1 MTGDDHSWLSD
12 GYAAVSD
19 DLTLY
24 YQTAGCG
31 AIGVIFVPGWT
42 MASQVFEH
50 QLRHL
55 ARSEQFTAAAYD
67 PRAQGRSTITTNGH
81 YYEQH
86 AHDLRGLIE
95 QLGFEQYVLIGWSAG
110 GCEILEYLR
119 LYGPDRLSGLALLD
133 IPPKIR
139 GRDRA
144 AEWVEFGTGG
154 DGDQDGLLK
163 YFSYDVQVDRERI
176 NREFAEWMLDDPSP
190 DKIKFFSQMSM
201 GTPDAVT
208 AVLNLSLWF
217 LDNTEQVEKLNG
229 KVPLLYYVR
238 QELHER
244 AWRWASEHT
253 PDAVVESHGKH
264 AMFWEHPA
272 VFNAALDR
280 FLRRVSPWQPAG

>member
-1 MTGDDHSWLSD
+1 MTGNDHSWLSD

-31 AIGVIFVPGWT
+31 ATGVIFVPGWT

-86 AHDLRGLIE
+86 ARDLRGLIE
-95 QLGFEQYVLIGWSAG
+95 QLGFEHYILIGWSAG

-119 LYGPDRLSGLALLD
+119 LYGPDRLRGLALLD
-133 IPPKIR
+133 IPPRIR

-144 AEWVEFGTGG
+144 ADWVEFGTGD
-154 DGDQDGLLK
+154 DGDQDGYAETGIDENVSRLVAPVEVGGPAETKIDRYQHQSRGMRDRHGEGPEPELRR
-163 YFSYDVQVDRERI
+163 SYPREHPRMAPVDQPESAKPDDQ
-176 NREFAEWMLDDPSP
+176 EAGADLD
-190 DKIKFFSQMSM
+190 
-201 GTPDAVT
+201 
-208 AVLNLSLWF
+208 LSLP
-217 LDNTEQVEKLNG
+217 LDNGSQQREG
-229 KVPLLYYVR
+229 KDHHEHRQQMAERKRPKCCHEGVR
-238 QELHER
+238 
-244 AWRWASEHT
+244 T
-253 PDAVVESHGKH
+253 PFH
-264 AMFWEHPA
+264 
-272 VFNAALDR
+272 
-280 FLRRVSPWQPAG
+280 